1 MLPSIPFNKIPHKVW
16 KDEETEKK
24 ARLETVQHNGEVFH
38 VKRQVALN
46 SYEMKMKE
54 KLRRPNSKS
63 LNYGSDD
70 DDDEGGDDSGHS
82 SDESSEYDLLEHI
95 KDLLPGDIVNGEKPK
110 KIANTLHLQDLKP
123 VKKRWDY
130 LYFAKLLGKKVEEL
144 KARER
149 ERRKHH
155 LLRHFE
161 EQVKKYDE
169 QQKKNIHD
177 AYERLQRERALE
189 ELHRLKRIE
198 RNSKKVSLLSFHFFL
213 FHIVTN
219 QIVYFL

>member
-1 MLPSIPFNKIPHKVW
+1 MLPLIPFNKIPHKVW

-24 ARLETVQHNGEVFH
+24 GRLETVEHNGEVFH

-46 SYEMKMKE
+46 SYEIKMKE
-54 KLRRPNSKS
+54 KLRRPKSKG
-63 LNYGSDD
+63 LNFGSDD
-70 DDDEGGDDSGHS
+70 EDDEEGDDSGHS

-110 KIANTLHLQDLKP
+110 KAANTLHLQDLKP

-130 LYFAKLLGKKVEEL
+130 LYFAKLLGRKVEEL

-169 QQKKNIHD
+169 QQKKNIYD

-189 ELHRLKRIE
+189 ELHRIKRIE
-198 RNSKKVSLLSFHFFL
+198 RNSKKVSFLHFFSLLS
-213 FHIVTN
+213 IVESNHT
-219 QIVYFL
+219 YKL